1 MTDQSAFTTLL
12 GPDHVFGANRI
23 ANLDPGIDENNLGCD
38 LYVRPAD
45 AEEAAQVLKHCAD
58 NAIPVV
64 THGGRT
70 GLAGGGRSR
79 TGDIV
84 LSTERM
90 RDPIEIDAEE
100 RVALVGAGWTLQEV
114 QDECAKHN
122 LSPGIDIAARGS
134 ATIGGMISTNAGG
147 MEAWRNGMMRD
158 RLLGMEVTLTNGEV
172 LSDLTRVKKANE
184 GYDLKQI
191 FCGAEGTLGVVTKAV
206 LQLEALIPAGQTIL
220 TAQETAADAIRVMR
234 AIQDRGLL
242 QRAEVMWAT
251 FAKENAKCL
260 GLPHLTDFHDAPL
273 YVIYEIIGD
282 DDTALEILAPF
293 MEDGAIQNAL
303 MAQSERE
310 RDEIWRLREDSQTLQ
325 RDYKTRPESA
335 AAIWFD
341 MSVPLGKLD
350 AYIADLQAR
359 LAKLDYVS
367 TFHSLCHLG
376 DGNLHMTVTGAS
388 FTDTQK
394 TEVQMAVEH
403 GVKAMGGAFSAEH
416 GIGEDK
422 RAMLMRCGN
431 GAALGAMQALK
442 AAFDPNGVLNV
453 GKVV

>member
-1 MTDQSAFTTLL
+1 MAAEPASQA
-12 GPDHVFGANRI
+12 
-23 ANLDPGIDENNLGCD
+23 
-38 LYVRPAD
+38 AD
-45 AEEAAQVLKHCAD
+45 AAA
-58 NAIPVV
+58 
-64 THGGRT
+64 
-70 GLAGGGRSR
+70 
-79 TGDIV
+79 
-84 LSTERM
+84 
-90 RDPIEIDAEE
+90 
-100 RVALVGAGWTLQEV
+100 
-114 QDECAKHN
+114 HN

-282 DDTALEILAPF
+282 DDTALEILSPF
-293 MEDGAIQNAL
+293 MEDGTIQNAL

-431 GAALGAMQALK
+431 GATLGAMQALK

>member
-1 MTDQSAFTTLL
+1 MTDQSAFTALI
-12 GPDHVFGANRI
+12 GADHVLGANRI
-23 ANLDPGIDENNLGCD
+23 ANLDPGIDESNLGCD
-38 LYVRPAD
+38 LLIRPETAQ
-45 AEEAAQVLKHCAD
+45 EAADVLKHCAD

-79 TGDIV
+79 AGDIV

-90 RDPIEIDAEE
+90 RDPIEIDPEE
-100 RVALVGAGWTLQEV
+100 RVALVGAGWTLQEL
-114 QDECAKHN
+114 QEACAKHG

-147 MEAWRNGMMRD
+147 MEAWKSGMMRD
-158 RLLGMEVTLTNGEV
+158 RLLGMEVALTNGEV
-172 LSDLTRVKKANE
+172 ISDLTRVKKANE

-191 FCGAEGTLGVVTKAV
+191 FCGAEGTLGVVTRAV
-206 LQLEALIPAGQTIL
+206 LQLEAFIPPGQTIL
-220 TAQETAADAIRVMR
+220 TAQNSCADAIRVMR
-234 AIQDRGLL
+234 VIQDAGLL
-242 QRAEVMWAT
+242 QRAEAMWGT
-251 FAKENAKCL
+251 YAKANAKCL
-260 GLPHLTDFHDAPL
+260 GLSHLTDFHDAPL
-273 YVIYEIIGD
+273 YVIYEINGD
-282 DDTALEILAPF
+282 ADTALELVAPF
-293 MEDGAIQNAL
+293 MEDGTIQNAL

-310 RDEIWRLREDSQTLQ
+310 RDEIWRVREDSQSLQ

-341 MSVPLGKLD
+341 MSVPMGKLD

-388 FTDTQK
+388 FSDAQK

-422 RAMLMRCGN
+422 RAMLFRCG
-431 GAALGAMQALK
+431 GDARLGAMRALK
-442 AAFDPNGVLNV
+442 AAFDPAGVLNL